1 MQSRNYQHVR
11 HAGERETLPDV
22 LIDSAAI
29 ADYQRSHRGVLRI
42 CEIRIDECADPVA
55 HRLDSLA
62 YWVLAMADHHNCG
75 CRARHRCIRGPVRP
89 ALAHP
94 RTSALRSRCAAA
106 IRDSRT
112 PLDRRHYAET

>member
-29 ADYQRSHRGVLRI
+29 SDYQRSHRGVLRI

-62 YWVLAMADHHNCG
+62 YWVLARAEHGNCG
-75 CRARHRCIRGPVRP
+75 CRARHWRIREHRRCDPVAQQP
-89 ALAHP
+89 
-94 RTSALRSRCAAA
+94 SA
-106 IRDSRT
+106 I
-112 PLDRRHYAET
+112 